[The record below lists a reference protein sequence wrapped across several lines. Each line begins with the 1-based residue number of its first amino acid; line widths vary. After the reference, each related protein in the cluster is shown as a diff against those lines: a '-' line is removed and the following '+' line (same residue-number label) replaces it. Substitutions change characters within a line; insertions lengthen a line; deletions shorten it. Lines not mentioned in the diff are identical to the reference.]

1 MWYLKEIKLNK
12 IHKNNILNK
21 ILHNRGI
28 NTKVEAQRFIKPN
41 YLDLKDPY
49 LLKDLKNAVQILI
62 KVIQDNKKILIYGDY
77 DVDGITSTALLINFF
92 KDIGFNNF
100 DYYIPNRLKEGYGL
114 SLESLHKIKLDKF
127 DLVITV
133 DCGITAV
140 KEVEYL
146 KKRNIKVII
155 TDHHKLKSQLPPA
168 DAVIDPQRNANDYFK
183 VLAGVGVAYKLIQA
197 VDQKL
202 EAGCCRD
209 HLDLVGLGTVADIVP
224 LKNDNRIMVKEGLD
238 KLKKTDKIGL
248 KKLLEDL
255 GLSNQEINPGQIGYI
270 IAPPINAI
278 GRMEEPEKAVELLT
292 TNQEDTA
299 LRISKKLIA
308 INKERQRKEKEIHN
322 QALKMVKPEDIKAQN
337 PIVLAAKNWHRGVIG
352 IVASRLVERY
362 YLPVILIALDENGIG
377 HGSARSIN
385 GFDITE
391 GLEYCK
397 EFLENYGGHSMAA
410 GLTVKEKNINKF
422 VEKINTHIKE
432 NLDPIDFIPGI
443 NLDEILK
450 IDQINLQLY
459 KDLNKLQPF
468 GIGNPRPK
476 FLISDINL
484 KNHYTVGSQAKHLK
498 IELHNGITGIAFNM
512 GDINLKIK
520 NKRLDLAA
528 KIYLNNWMGKNKI
541 ELRIEDI
548 NVRSD
553 PTYFPLT
560 FKKYDYTIYDKRY
573 INNKIKYIKGLKRY
587 QKNIAIYINGKN
599 KIKELKKSLL
609 EKNIDILFNNWKDFK
624 NKKSAVI
631 LFDRKFEEVIKKDTH
646 LVMYSIP
653 FSLKELYLFLIN
665 FQTKQK
671 VIHLIYNQ
679 SDFGLNKNLIKA
691 SLPDK
696 KTIFKAYN
704 LIKDEIDQSIYQKDK
719 IYKTMY
725 DKLDTN
731 TDQVNK
737 IIDILLEQNQ
747 LKEKGEKLKIVD
759 SNKSKLDLSNSV
771 YYNNIIKVKKEY
783 NDLKEM
789 LKVKNL
795 FFLIDNFKKIKEETD
810 EL

>member
-183 VLAGVGVAYKLIQA
+183 VLAGVGVAYKLIHA

-391 GLEYCK
+391 GLEHCK

-459 KDLNKLQPF
+459 KD
-468 GIGNPRPK
+468 
-476 FLISDINL
+476 
-484 KNHYTVGSQAKHLK
+484 
-498 IELHNGITGIAFNM
+498 
-512 GDINLKIK
+512 
-520 NKRLDLAA
+520 
-528 KIYLNNWMGKNKI
+528 
-541 ELRIEDI
+541 I

-599 KIKELKKSLL
+599 KIKQLKKSSLG
-609 EKNIDILFNNWKDFK
+609 KNIDILFNNWKEFK

-789 LKVKNL
+789 LKVKDL